1 MDPPRSPLGRVRTG
15 GAAHLAFLLAA
26 AMVVPVAA
34 GQEEAQKLPI
44 SSAPTVPCV
53 IVEVGGTRSGD
64 LECAAHRATQAARLN
79 RAQAEAIRNLSV
91 VRAGA
96 PDVRVGVSSLPG
108 TRLRMGGN
116 LGVSVRPARPVVT
129 PVNPMGSRP

>member
-1 MDPPRSPLGRVRTG
+1 MM
-15 GAAHLAFLLAA
+15 AAP
-26 AMVVPVAA
+26 VVA
-34 GQEEAQKLPI
+34 GQQEAPKP
-44 SSAPTVPCV
+44 SASPVPTTPCV

-64 LECAAHRATQAARLN
+64 LECAADRAARIAHLN

-116 LGVSVRPARPVVT
+116 LGVSVRPARPTVI